1 MTSGSN
7 CGFFLG
13 LVSDKSNGLPVLS
26 VHSLY
31 IALCVPSHPEYN
43 VETSTRGTK

>member
-7 CGFFLG
+7 INFFLG
-13 LVSDKSNGLPVLS
+13 SVSDKSNGLPVLS

-31 IALCVPSHPEYN
+31 IALCVPYRPERG
-43 VETSTRGTK
+43 VETLT